1 MKRKYVI
8 GALLALML
16 FVGVASTYAL
26 VWYRLATVNNGFV
39 SYGYTRCYNLPTYYL
54 PQSHRIRLIPLNN
67 NLDLY
72 VYGRYSGYWYLLG
85 YGRNAGL
92 LREQVF
98 VTRATRSYYTTL
110 RACAY
115 AYGGSSYFN

>member
-1 MKRKYVI
+1 MKKKYVI

-26 VWYRLATVNNGFV
+26 VWYRLATVNSGYV
-39 SYGYTRCYNLPTYYL
+39 SYGATRCYNMPTYYT
-54 PQSHRIRLIPLNN
+54 PRSHRIRLFPLNN
-67 NLDLY
+67 DVDLY

-85 YGRNAGL
+85 YSEWGGL
-92 LREQVF
+92 TREQVT
-98 VTRATRSYYTTL
+98 VSRATRNYYTTL

-115 AYGGSSYFN
+115 G